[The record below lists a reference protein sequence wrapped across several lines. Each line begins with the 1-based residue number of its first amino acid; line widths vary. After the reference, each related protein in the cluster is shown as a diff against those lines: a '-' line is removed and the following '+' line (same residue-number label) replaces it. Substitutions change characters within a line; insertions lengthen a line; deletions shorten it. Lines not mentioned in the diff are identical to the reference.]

1 VSVKKNRGR
10 HWFQLS
16 FCRDIL
22 PQSSV
27 FHLSAL
33 LFLRQGFWAELSH
46 HELLLYLFLTLV
58 ADRQGMSYY
67 SFDKIC
73 SFLAISVDEYI
84 VARNSLID
92 KDLIAF
98 DGLLFQVLSLPAE
111 LSAGQRIP
119 LRSEAEMKQRD
130 PATINRII
138 RKSFAND
145 EKVFE
150 THRS

>member
-1 VSVKKNRGR
+1 MIKKNPLIVARVRKISG
-10 HWFQLS
+10 S
-16 FCRDIL
+16 FAWI
-22 PQSSV
+22 PHV
-27 FHLSAL
+27 
-33 LFLRQGFWAELSH
+33 FLRKGFWASLTH

-98 DGLLFQVLSLPAE
+98 DGLLFQVLSLPAGVTANQ
-111 LSAGQRIP
+111 LTP
-119 LRSEAEMKQRD
+119 LRSEAEMKRRD

-138 RKSFAND
+138 RQSLAND
-145 EKVFE
+145 E
-150 THRS
+150 

>member
-1 VSVKKNRGR
+1 MIALEDMMIKKQPLIVERVRKISG
-10 HWFQLS
+10 S
-16 FCRDIL
+16 FAWI
-22 PQSSV
+22 PHV
-27 FHLSAL
+27 
-33 LFLRQGFWAELSH
+33 FLRKGFWAELSH